1 MTKTYEVPL
10 TFEELDVIKSALFDS
25 CGPTSADFHKPENEE
40 KRKLWFRFLDITS
53 EERYIRD
60 LVRECDKFGY
70 D

>member
-10 TFEELDVIKSALFDS
+10 TFEEVDMIKSALYRS
-25 CGPTSADFHKPENEE
+25 CGGTSDDFDKPENAE
-40 KRKLWFRFLDITS
+40 KKELWYRLMKITS

-60 LVRECDKFGY
+60 LIRECDKFGY